1 MQYTATLY
9 ILITTETTEQQG
21 NFNLFQFQYDQM
33 WLVNITGKTRGWL
46 VNSRISPDIVCWLT
60 VILSP
65 AQEWYWLPHGM
76 SSDKVFSFFPLK
88 AAILNAIWTNNT
100 QSLKGQVLIFLFFF
114 QCDFNL

>member
-46 VNSRISPDIVCWLT
+46 VNSPISPDIVCWLT

>member
-21 NFNLFQFQYDQM
+21 NFNLFQFQYNQL
-33 WLVNITGKTRGWL
+33 WPVNMTSKTIGWP
-46 VNSRISPDIVCWLT
+46 VTFPISLDIVCWLT

-65 AQEWYWLPHGM
+65 AQEWYWPPHGM

-88 AAILNAIWTNNT
+88 AAILNAIWTNHT

-114 QCDFNL
+114 QCNFNL